1 MRETMDLRAWK
12 QRRGEMRRE
21 VEKNRLERA
30 LRGSPKRSRSVRA
43 SSLARKAKGLAGPLR
58 RLLRSPDGPRGPSQA
73 RSRGTG
79 VPGEKKRRRPSM
91 VGGRGMEGL
100 VQMAWLFLLAAGL
113 VEVAFALSIGPTEG
127 FTRLPQT
134 ALCFA
139 LGAGSIYLLTHALET
154 LPIGT
159 AYAVFT
165 GIGAVGTVVLG
176 IVLAGGPAPPGS
188 LVPIA
193 LIVAGIVALRL
204 FSAT

>member
-1 MRETMDLRAWK
+1 
-12 QRRGEMRRE
+12 
-21 VEKNRLERA
+21 
-30 LRGSPKRSRSVRA
+30 
-43 SSLARKAKGLAGPLR
+43 
-58 RLLRSPDGPRGPSQA
+58 
-73 RSRGTG
+73 
-79 VPGEKKRRRPSM
+79 M
-91 VGGRGMEGL
+91 VGGRGKEGL
-100 VQMAWLFLLAAGL
+100 MQMAWLFLLAAGL

-134 ALCFA
+134 ALCFV

-176 IVLAGGPAPPGS
+176 IVLAGDPATPGR

-204 FSAT
+204 FPAA